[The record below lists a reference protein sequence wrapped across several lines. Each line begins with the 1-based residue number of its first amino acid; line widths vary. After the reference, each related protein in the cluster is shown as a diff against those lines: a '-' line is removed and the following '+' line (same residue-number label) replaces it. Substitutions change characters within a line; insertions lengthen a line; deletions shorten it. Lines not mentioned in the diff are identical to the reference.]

1 MLEVF
6 KSKMMILFMI
16 LVIGVI
22 FIDCSQTNTLD
33 ENTTNENLVVIN
45 HK

>member
-6 KSKMMILFMI
+6 KSKMMLLFMI

-22 FIDCSQTNTLD
+22 IIDCSEINNLE
-33 ENTTNENLVVIN
+33 ENTTNDNLIVIN